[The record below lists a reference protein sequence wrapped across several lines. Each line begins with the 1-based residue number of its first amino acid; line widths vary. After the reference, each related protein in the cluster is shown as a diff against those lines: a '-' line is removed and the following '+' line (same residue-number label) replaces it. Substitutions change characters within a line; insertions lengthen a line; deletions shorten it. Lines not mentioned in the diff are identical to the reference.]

1 MHQSRRISVQ
11 DVSSQCPLLYTVAES
26 FSSIMK
32 QEELSLNWY
41 ETPEE
46 LEKTVADYISNF
58 NSYRPLQKHGNLNP
72 DQHESDT
79 PKRT

>member
-1 MHQSRRISVQ
+1 
-11 DVSSQCPLLYTVAES
+11 
-26 FSSIMK
+26 MK